1 MQHTT
6 VDSETTL
13 DGTRR
18 SASGKWLAAIIFFSF
33 ASAYFLSYALRTVNA
48 TLAPYLT
55 EDLALTPADLGW
67 LSSAYFIAFA
77 ALQWPLGFW
86 LDRYGARR
94 VNTGLLLI
102 AALGAGLMAVG
113 TSLTVASIGR
123 ILIGVGVAACLMAPF
138 SYFRRCYPPERQTQ
152 LGLWMLVAGT
162 SGAVVSTLPVGF
174 VAAELGWRPVF
185 VIFAVL
191 LLTAATAIFFA
202 VPDNDLAAARAEA
215 QASGAEPAAAPRLMS
230 HPAVR
235 RIVPLAMISQGG
247 VVALQTLW
255 IGPWLTRVLGM
266 DNARMAT
273 VLFSFML
280 VLMFCYII
288 LSFVSPVLQRK
299 GISPQRIALTG
310 HFIAIPCVIAI
321 GLLPIEGSWILWFG
335 LTLALP
341 AMSLMQPALALEFPR
356 AVAGRA
362 LTLYNLFFFTGS
374 FFMQWGIGL
383 VIDLFQQLGVAEKA
397 AYSATL
403 LTLATLQ
410 CAAVLWFLRARSRH
424 QRAG

>member
-13 DGTRR
+13 DGARR

-55 EDLALTPADLGW
+55 DDLALTSADLGW

-102 AALGAGLMAVG
+102 AALGAGLMAIG
-113 TSLTVASIGR
+113 TTLTVASIGR

-191 LLTAATAIFFA
+191 LLAAATAIFFA
-202 VPDNDLAAARAEA
+202 VPDDDMAAARAEA
-215 QASGAEPAAAPRLMS
+215 LANGAEPAAAPKLMS

-299 GISPQRIALTG
+299 GIGPQRIALTG

-403 LTLATLQ
+403 LTLAALQ

>member
-1 MQHTT
+1 MQQTT

-77 ALQWPLGFW
+77 VLQWPLGFW

-102 AALGAGLMAVG
+102 AAIGAGLMAIG
-113 TSLTVASIGR
+113 TNLTVASIGR

-174 VAAELGWRPVF
+174 VAAALGWRPVF
-185 VIFAVL
+185 MIFAVL
-191 LLTAATAIFFA
+191 LLAAATAIFFA
-202 VPDNDLAAARAEA
+202 VPDNDLAAARADSQE
-215 QASGAEPAAAPRLMS
+215 AEPAAPSLMR

-247 VVALQTLW
+247 AVALQTLW

-280 VLMFCYII
+280 VLMCCYIV

-299 GISPQRIALTG
+299 GIGPQRIALTG
-310 HFIAIPCVIAI
+310 HFIAIPCIIAI
-321 GLLPIEGSWILWFG
+321 GLLPIEGSWVLWFG

-424 QRAG
+424 QRTG

>member
-55 EDLALTPADLGW
+55 DDLALTSADLGW

-102 AALGAGLMAVG
+102 AALGATLMAIG
-113 TSLTVASIGR
+113 TNLTVASIGR

-191 LLTAATAIFFA
+191 LLAAATAIFFA
-202 VPDNDLAAARAEA
+202 VPDNDMAAARAEA
-215 QASGAEPAAAPRLMS
+215 QASGAEPAAAPKLMS

-299 GISPQRIALTG
+299 GIGPQRIALTG

>member
-1 MQHTT
+1 M
-6 VDSETTL
+6 
-13 DGTRR
+13 DGARPPV
-18 SASGKWLAAIIFFSF
+18 SGKWFAALVFLSF

-55 EDLALTPADLGW
+55 HDLSLTSADLGW

-77 ALQWPLGFW
+77 VLQWPLGFW

-94 VNTGLLLI
+94 VNAGLLLI
-102 AALGAGLMAVG
+102 AATGAGLMAIG
-113 TSLTVASIGR
+113 TTLAVASIGR

-152 LGLWMLVAGT
+152 MGLWMLVAGT

-174 VAAELGWRPVF
+174 VAQALGWRPVF
-185 VIFAVL
+185 IIFAVL
-191 LLTAATAIFFA
+191 LLAAATAIFFV
-202 VPDNDLAAARAEA
+202 VPDNDLAVARADSQDA
-215 QASGAEPAAAPRLMS
+215 GPAAPSLMR
-230 HPAVR
+230 HPAVL

-247 VVALQTLW
+247 AVALQTLW

-266 DNARMAT
+266 DNARMAA

-280 VLMFCYII
+280 ALMCCYIV

-299 GISPQRIALTG
+299 GFGPQRIALIG
-310 HFIAIPCVIAI
+310 HFIAIPCIIAI
-321 GLLPIEGSWILWFG
+321 GLLPFEGSWILWFG

-383 VIDLFQQLGVAEKA
+383 VIDLFQQLGVAEKS

-403 LTLATLQ
+403 LTLSLLQ
-410 CAAVLWFLRARSRH
+410 CAAVLWFLRARTR
-424 QRAG
+424 QRRAG

>member
-55 EDLALTPADLGW
+55 EDLALTSADLGW

-191 LLTAATAIFFA
+191 LLAAATAIFFA